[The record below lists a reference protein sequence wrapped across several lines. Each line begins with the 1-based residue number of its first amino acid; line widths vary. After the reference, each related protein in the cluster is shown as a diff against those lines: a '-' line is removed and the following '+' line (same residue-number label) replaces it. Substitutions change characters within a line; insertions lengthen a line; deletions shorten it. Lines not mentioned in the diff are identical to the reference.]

1 MLCCVIHS
9 RSYSPSFRCLIYDLM
24 VSYLRSYTKG
34 DNSCCAVSFTVGRM
48 LCCVFYSRSFR
59 CLFIFMT
66 VGSCVGKVRG
76 EGTFSPSPCCYT
88 LEDVEEDDRM
98 FLSIS
103 YWEPIYFRDFHAEYY
118 L

>member
-1 MLCCVIHS
+1 
-9 RSYSPSFRCLIYDLM
+9 
-24 VSYLRSYTKG
+24 
-34 DNSCCAVSFTVGRM
+34 
-48 LCCVFYSRSFR
+48 
-59 CLFIFMT
+59 MT

-76 EGTFSPSPCCYT
+76 EGTFGPSPCCYT

-103 YWEPIYFRDFHAEYY
+103 DWEPIYFRDFHAEYY